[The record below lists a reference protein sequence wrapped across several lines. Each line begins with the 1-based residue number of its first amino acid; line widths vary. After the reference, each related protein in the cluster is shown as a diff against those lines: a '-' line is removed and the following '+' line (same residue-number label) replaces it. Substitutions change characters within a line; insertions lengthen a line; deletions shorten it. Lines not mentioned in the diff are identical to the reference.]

1 MSKRRENDETDD
13 EQTTD
18 NTDGVPNQEESV
30 YNDSVILIYGAESS
44 CPWLICQAIR
54 DANDKH

>member
-1 MSKRRENDETDD
+1 MSRRRGGNDETND
-13 EQTTD
+13 QTTD
-18 NTDGVPNQEESV
+18 NTDGVHDQEESV
-30 YNDSVILIYGAESS
+30 DNDSVILIYGTEKS